1 MIANMTA
8 LERAFALA
16 NSGRFTSVSDIKSA
30 LKAEGYSLEQI
41 TGGALLKQLR
51 QAMEKS
57 AGA

>member
-1 MIANMTA
+1 MTA

-16 NSGRFTSVSDIKSA
+16 NSGRFHSVTDIRSA

-51 QAMEKS
+51 QAMERS
-57 AGA
+57 AQQ

>member
-16 NSGRFTSVSDIKSA
+16 KSGRFRTVTDIRNA

-41 TGGALLKQLR
+41 TGGTLLKQLR
-51 QAMEKS
+51 QAMEQS
-57 AGA
+57 AEQ

>member
-16 NSGRFTSVSDIKSA
+16 KSGRFRTVTDIRNA

-41 TGGALLKQLR
+41 TGGTLLKQLR
-51 QAMEKS
+51 QAMEQS
-57 AGA
+57 AGE